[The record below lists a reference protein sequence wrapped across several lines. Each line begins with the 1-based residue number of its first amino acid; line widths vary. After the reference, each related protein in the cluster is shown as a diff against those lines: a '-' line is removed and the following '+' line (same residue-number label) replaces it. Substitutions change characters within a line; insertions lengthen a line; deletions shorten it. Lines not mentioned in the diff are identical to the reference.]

1 MKNGTIKIF
10 VGWSDH
16 GFGTENARADYW
28 ASHDRSLLSERSGRS
43 TVTTTDAASVYK
55 YKHSTIEGI
64 VDVYGPIVLIIYTN
78 LM

>member
-16 GFGTENARADYW
+16 GFGTENVRADYW
-28 ASHDRSLLSERSGRS
+28 VFRALN
-43 TVTTTDAASVYK
+43 TDAANVYK

-64 VDVYGPIVLIIYTN
+64 VDVYIPIVLIIYTS